1 MSIAVLGK
9 VKVSNKE
16 LKVELHTHNVLQTL
30 KLSKY
35 SRFLKKKQKKMLYE
49 TEIAFKNHTYSI
61 MIMCFD
67 EVSW

>member
-35 SRFLKKKQKKMLYE
+35 SRFLKK
-49 TEIAFKNHTYSI
+49 TEKDVI
-61 MIMCFD
+61 
-67 EVSW
+67 